1 MRSLPSPQ
9 TSTSVGSRSIVGR
22 TASRSRR
29 RSRGSAATWR
39 SISSST
45 PARSCGRWPNRRRRR
60 PRWGWAAGSARIIS
74 PGCAPPRPSC
84 STARSR
90 RCRASAA
97 GTCWRCAR
105 RSTWTRPTSRS
116 TARARSASAGA
127 TPGCGPTPGC
137 SPPRW
142 PAPPSPPA
150 RTSPSP
156 RRVTRRCAGH
166 PLRLAPR
173 GFRDRADRPAHRRV
187 TRRGDGEVRAG
198 GESGAG
204 HLGGEQPGVG
214 PQPRPAHPVGQR
226 GDRRGDQRR
235 GVRAHVLVPG
245 QQRPGEHQPRL
256 GPHQRHRPAGPH
268 PGVAP
273 ADALLA
279 LAVDLDVGR
288 VQVDRRA
295 HRQQVPAALP
305 RERRRDLLAV
315 RPTIDLDPT
324 DVEVYG
330 EGKER
335 IGWSY
340 AGVRAGRPVPL
351 VWAESGLVLT
361 GTLLAGDQDVRPH
374 APALIAAAVAAL
386 PDGVGRPRLRA
397 DSGLFSAEVAG
408 AALAADADFAIA
420 AARNPAVRRAIRSIP
435 KTAWRQAKGMPGAQV
450 ATIDYAP
457 TGQPAGTRMIVR
469 RMKVKAADIS
479 TDVRARRR
487 RTFDPAQLALA
498 LGGQIGHAYAYSPIV
513 TNLTGSAVAIE
524 AWFRD
529 RAWVEE
535 RIKDSKLGMAL
546 RHLPSGYAAANE
558 VWMWAAFLAL
568 SLSAALQALTGHD
581 QPHRAHGKRLR
592 RELITVPARVVHHA
606 RRLIVRLA
614 PGQADG
620 PLTTGYDL
628 LRALPGPAG

>member
-1 MRSLPSPQ
+1 MVTVAP
-9 TSTSVGSRSIVGR
+9 
-22 TASRSRR
+22 
-29 RSRGSAATWR
+29 
-39 SISSST
+39 
-45 PARSCGRWPNRRRRR
+45 RR
-60 PRWGWAAGSARIIS
+60 PRIEFRADDPTLTPNGGLALVAE
-74 PGCAPPRPSC
+74 
-84 STARSR
+84 T
-90 RCRASAA
+90 CRVLDVIDTIERHV
-97 GTCWRCAR
+97 GPIKAR
-105 RSTWTRPTSRS
+105 RRG
-116 TARARSASAGA
+116 AGA
-127 TPGCGPTPGC
+127 GELLVGLAECMLAGGDFFTDLDPMRADVAGAQL
-137 SPPRW
+137 R
-142 PAPPSPPA
+142 AVAEPPA
-150 RTSPSP
+150 STTAVGLG
-156 RRVTRRCAGH
+156 RRFGPDQLAG
-166 PLRLAPR
+166 LRAAQAELI
-173 GFRDRADRPAHRRV
+173 DR
-187 TRRGDGEVRAG
+187 
-198 GESGAG
+198 
-204 HLGGEQPGVG
+204 
-214 PQPRPAHPVGQR
+214 
-226 GDRRGDQRR
+226 
-235 GVRAHVLVPG
+235 
-245 QQRPGEHQPRL
+245 
-256 GPHQRHRPAGPH
+256 
-268 PGVAP
+268 
-273 ADALLA
+273 
-279 LAVDLDVGR
+279 
-288 VQVDRRA
+288 QV
-295 HRQQVPAALP
+295 AALP

-408 AALAADADFAIA
+408 AALAAGADFAIA

-435 KTAWRQAKGMPGAQV
+435 KTAWRKAKGMPGAQV

-457 TGQPAGTRMIVR
+457 AGWPVGTRMIVR